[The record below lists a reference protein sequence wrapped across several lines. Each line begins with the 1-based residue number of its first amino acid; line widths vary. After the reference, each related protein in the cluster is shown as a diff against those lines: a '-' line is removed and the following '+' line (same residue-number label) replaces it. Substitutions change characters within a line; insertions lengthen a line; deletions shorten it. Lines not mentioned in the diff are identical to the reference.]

1 MRKVTLVAAALALG
15 LAGAGAGG
23 AGAGAFPTPF
33 ATLSDASGDALGG
46 APDLT
51 GLTVGYE
58 GSDVDAVVMQVQYA
72 GDQLPDGSHIVLG
85 LDTDRN
91 AATGSDGGADYL
103 IELEPASGNVVPS
116 FWRWKGGSY
125 QEFQVRN
132 PAITAVKGGVA
143 LLVFCLC
150 DLNHPTA
157 LRIFARGESA
167 DGSASDS
174 MPDTG
179 AADLNVP
186 VVSSVNYSIPF
197 PTAGSAFWAEVHGVR
212 LAYDRLHLVPAESA
226 TCSAKLAGKQ
236 LALTGHCRWHLPAD
250 TKGKRL
256 ALTIKVTYKGGA
268 STFVQ
273 SYPVS

>member
-72 GDQLPDGSHIVLG
+72 GDQLPGGSHIVVG

-103 IELEPASGNVVPS
+103 IELEPASGKVVAS
-116 FWRWKGGSY
+116 FC
-125 QEFQVRN
+125 N
-132 PAITAVKGGVA
+132 PAITAVKSGVA

-179 AADLNVP
+179 A
-186 VVSSVNYSIPF
+186 
-197 PTAGSAFWAEVHGVR
+197 
-212 LAYDRLHLVPAESA
+212 
-226 TCSAKLAGKQ
+226 
-236 LALTGHCRWHLPAD
+236 
-250 TKGKRL
+250 
-256 ALTIKVTYKGGA
+256 
-268 STFVQ
+268 
-273 SYPVS
+273 

>member
-33 ATLSDASGDALGG
+33 ATVSDASGDALGG

-103 IELEPASGNVVPS
+103 
-116 FWRWKGGSY
+116 
-125 QEFQVRN
+125 
-132 PAITAVKGGVA
+132 
-143 LLVFCLC
+143 
-150 DLNHPTA
+150 
-157 LRIFARGESA
+157 
-167 DGSASDS
+167 
-174 MPDTG
+174 PDTG

-250 TKGKRL
+250 TKGKR
-256 ALTIKVTYKGGA
+256 
-268 STFVQ
+268 
-273 SYPVS
+273 